1 MDVTHH
7 AVAVLRMFDIE
18 PMPLDRL
25 LERYLSRHREI
36 NSRLRRAIS
45 DAAFCVMRWRRRIDG
60 FLISSGAAK
69 PDDAMRVRAC
79 LRANPALEYASN
91 SSDKGIEIP
100 SEVFSPDLT
109 MPGRFPGGIAAFHSF
124 PDFLYEKLVAQY
136 GEKGAARMAC
146 ALNSQSR
153 PSLRVNSMRTT
164 LDEAIRMLNS
174 AGVEAEPSGRSPYGL
189 RLFRRIT
196 LGSVDAYSRGL
207 VEVQDE
213 SSQLAVIAADPK
225 EGETVLDACA
235 GAGGKSLMIAMLMGG
250 RGRIIASDVD
260 STKLR
265 ELSRRASRAGLSM
278 IEILAAKDLCR
289 KAHTFKGAF
298 DLVFV
303 DAPCTGTGTL
313 RRSPDLKWRLNPEDV
328 RQSVVEQKALLT
340 RYADW
345 VRPGGRLVYAT
356 CSILRDENENIVEDF
371 LRSKNYRVIGVGAIL
386 ARREIDTKGITAEGG
401 YLATDPREGEWNGFF
416 AASMQRIE

>member
-1 MDVTHH
+1 
-7 AVAVLRMFDIE
+7 
-18 PMPLDRL
+18 
-25 LERYLSRHREI
+25 
-36 NSRLRRAIS
+36 
-45 DAAFCVMRWRRRIDG
+45 
-60 FLISSGAAK
+60 
-69 PDDAMRVRAC
+69 
-79 LRANPALEYASN
+79 
-91 SSDKGIEIP
+91 
-100 SEVFSPDLT
+100 
-109 MPGRFPGGIAAFHSF
+109 
-124 PDFLYEKLVAQY
+124 
-136 GEKGAARMAC
+136 MAC